1 MDADV
6 ELESWRDQWQSAAPV
21 SPDWMDRVER
31 ETRQMKRHV
40 AAEIAVT
47 VVIGGGSLVWAALTR
62 RVETL
67 VLAAGVWCFI
77 GMAWMTS
84 MRLRRGA
91 WVPAGATTAA
101 FVELSILRC
110 RRRRRAIAP
119 QVVLYILIL
128 GFDLA
133 WIYATRPRAGG
144 LAAFL
149 TSAGIAWIWPVTAA
163 LGIAAILHSLKL
175 ARELRN
181 LMRVR
186 QQVGDT
192 VGNLDTGN

>member
-1 MDADV
+1 MNADV

-21 SPDWMDRVER
+21 SPDWMERVER
-31 ETRQMKRHV
+31 ETRQMKRFV

-62 RVETL
+62 RLDGL

-77 GMAWMTS
+77 GIAWITS

-91 WVPAGATTAA
+91 WTPAAANTTA
-101 FVELSILRC
+101 FLDLSILRC
-110 RRRRRAIAP
+110 RRRRRAIAA
-119 QVVLYILIL
+119 QSVLYSLIL

-133 WIYATRPRAGG
+133 WIYIARPRAGG
-144 LAAFL
+144 LAVFL

-163 LGIAAILHSLKL
+163 LGIAAILHYRKL
-175 ARELRN
+175 TRELRS

-186 QQVGDT
+186 QQI
-192 VGNLDTGN
+192 GNRV